1 MKRLLLL
8 TTLLCS
14 VMLSAKEYELLSP
27 DGKISVHIASG
38 ERLLWSVTRGNEVL
52 IAPSEASL
60 RLLDGTVYGSGSKFL
75 KSLRR
80 SVNQVVKAQNFK
92 RSEVHDSFNE
102 LTLVAKD
109 FDLVF
114 RAYDDG
120 VAYRFVTKYP
130 VTVESETAEFSFP
143 EDYRIWTSY
152 VKEQGTFDRQFFN
165 SFENIY
171 EDMKISEWDPERL
184 AFMPLTVR
192 TDDGIAM
199 CITEADLLNYPGM
212 YLHNGNASTN
222 LKGVFAPVPDAI
234 EQGGHNMLQGL
245 VKTRKPF
252 IYQGTCAES
261 LPWRIVAVV
270 DNEYELADNDLVYRL
285 SKPAEGDFSW
295 VRPGKVAW
303 DWWNDWNVYGV
314 DFRAGINDDTYKY
327 YIDFASENGIEYVI
341 LDEGWAVN
349 LKADLLDVVPE
360 IDLPMLCSYAK
371 SKGVGLVLWAGYWA
385 FNRNMEEVCRHY
397 SQMGIMGWKIDFMD
411 RDDQD
416 MVAFYEK
423 AARTAAKYHQI
434 VDFHGAFKPAGLTR
448 TWPNV
453 LNFEGVAG
461 LEQMK
466 WAPDDY
472 DMVTYDVTI
481 PFTRLVA
488 GPADYTQ
495 GAMRNSAKGNFKA
508 VWSEPMSQGTRCR
521 QLAQYI
527 IYDAPFTMLCDSPS
541 NYMKEK
547 ECTGFISEVPTVWD
561 ETVALDGRIGEYV
574 LMARRS
580 GDRWY
585 IAGLT
590 DWNARE
596 VTIDLTQF
604 ASGSKGG
611 TMVLWKDGIN
621 ADRAACDY
629 KKVQMQIQ
637 DSITVRMA
645 SGGGFVIVIG
655 DDLCHESIGALIDRV
670 ADVSMGQ
677 CLQMESRLTED
688 TMPRSVK
695 NGVF

>member
-1 MKRLLLL
+1 MKKLLFLM
-8 TTLLCS
+8 TLLCS
-14 VMLSAKEYELLSP
+14 VVLSAKEYELLSP
-27 DGKISVHIASG
+27 DGKLSVHISAG
-38 ERLLWSVTRGNEVL
+38 ERLLWSVTRGDDLL

-60 RLLDGTVYGSGSKFL
+60 KLTDGTVYGSGTKFR
-75 KSLRR
+75 KALRR
-80 SVNQVVKAQNFK
+80 SVDQVVQVQNFK
-92 RSEVHDSFNE
+92 RSEVRDSFNE
-102 LTLVAKD
+102 LTLAAKNFD
-109 FDLVF
+109 FIF

-120 VAYRFVTKYP
+120 VAYRFVTKSS
-130 VTVESETAEFSFP
+130 VTVEGETAEFVFP
-143 EDYRIWTSY
+143 ENYRIWTSY
-152 VKEQGTFDRQFFN
+152 VKEPGTFDKQFFS

-171 EDMKISEWDPERL
+171 DDIKISQWDSERL
-184 AFMPLTVR
+184 AFMPLTIR
-192 TDDGIAM
+192 TDAGVTM
-199 CITEADLLNYPGM
+199 CITETDLLNYPGM
-212 YLHNGNASTN
+212 YLHNGNASTA
-222 LKGVFAPVPDAI
+222 LKGVFAAVPDEI

-252 IYQGTCAES
+252 IYHGECGEN

-270 DNEYELADNDLVYRL
+270 EKEYALADNDLVYRL
-285 SKPAEGDFSW
+285 SKPSEGDFSW

-303 DWWNDWNVYGV
+303 DWWNDWNIYGV
-314 DFRAGINDDTYKY
+314 DFRAGINNDTYKY
-327 YIDFASENGIEYVI
+327 YIDFASANGIEYVI

-349 LKADLLDVVPE
+349 LKADLLDVIPE

-397 SQMGIMGWKIDFMD
+397 SQMGIVGWKIDFMD

-423 AARTAAKYHQI
+423 AARTAAKYRQF

-472 DMVTYDVTI
+472 DMVKYDVTI

-495 GAMRNSAKGNFKA
+495 GAMRNASKSNYKA

-521 QLAQYI
+521 QLAQYV

-561 ETVALDGRIGEYV
+561 ETIALDGKIGEYV
-574 LMARRS
+574 LIARRKA
-580 GDRWY
+580 GKWY

-596 VTIDLTQF
+596 VTVDLSQF
-604 ASGSKGG
+604 VSGAKEE

-629 KKVQMQIQ
+629 KRVEMNIQ
-637 DSITVRMA
+637 DSIAVSMA
-645 SGGGFVIVIG
+645 PGGGFVIVV
-655 DDLCHESIGALIDRV
+655 DRD
-670 ADVSMGQ
+670 AI
-677 CLQMESRLTED
+677 
-688 TMPRSVK
+688 K
-695 NGVF
+695 